1 MKQKWPILI
10 FSALLTAFIVLAGIW
25 GNAQFEHLHSG
36 SMLTAEHAAPG
47 IALDGWRQEAPGQWH
62 FTFTVGEDIPS
73 LTLCVTNTAVPLAP
87 ESLTS
92 LERSGEL
99 YALDVTPGET
109 VELVFTCGR
118 SPQTWLMTSAFASR
132 AFRFRTMT
140 QLIAL
145 TAFVTM
151 GMVLLALYH
160 YKHLPELG
168 YFLLYLVIMS
178 VWALM
183 VFFFPAIRNR
193 LLQRIL
199 RSFFSL
205 TVLASAL
212 LAAGLL
218 GVKLPRSGRGLLT
231 LAAGCVVF
239 FALSMSSYPPLRVG
253 MLVAGM
259 CLCLYYL
266 MAAVNADYEGAALML
281 LPGAVTTGFRVWA
294 LMVFFFP
301 AIRNRLLQRILRSF
315 FSLTVLASA
324 LLAAGLLG
332 VKLPRSGR
340 GLLTLAA
347 GCVVF
352 FALSMSSY
360 PPLRVGMLVAGMCL
374 CLYYLMAAVNA
385 DYEGAALMLL
395 PGAVTTGF
403 RVWALMPGL
412 DSVLFVESVPFYLLR
427 CARLYDL
434 PFAIGCMVFV
444 CRRFALLFDRTEQ
457 LARELDARVAERT
470 KELTA
475 ETEARKS
482 MMLNIFHDLRSP
494 LFAVSGGLETLESA
508 PEALPALLPA
518 LRQRIEFLRR
528 LTEDLFLAA
537 KLEQKQILLNEDR
550 AALNEEAAAV
560 CAACRSEADQK
571 GVELHVSA
579 DTPLPVWGDSV
590 RLQQIIQNLVTNAI
604 HYTPAGGSIHVD
616 CRAEGETACVSVQDT
631 GCGIAPEDQS
641 AVFDRYFHTTADKKH
656 DSTGL
661 GLTIAQELAHLHH
674 GEITL
679 QSEVGK
685 GSIFTL
691 RLPLL
696 TD

>member
-36 SMLTAEHAAPG
+36 SVLTAQHAAQG
-47 IALDGWRQEAPGQWH
+47 IALDGWRQEAPGQWR

-73 LTLCVTNTAVPLAP
+73 LTLCVTNTAAPLAH
-87 ESLTS
+87 EGLTS

-99 YALDVTPGET
+99 YALDVAPGET

-140 QLIAL
+140 QVIAL

-218 GVKLPRSGRGLLT
+218 GVKLPRSGRGLLA

-239 FALSMSSYPPLRVG
+239 FALS
-253 MLVAGM
+253 
-259 CLCLYYL
+259 
-266 MAAVNADYEGAALML
+266 
-281 LPGAVTTGFRVWA
+281 T
-294 LMVFFFP
+294 
-301 AIRNRLLQRILRSF
+301 
-315 FSLTVLASA
+315 
-324 LLAAGLLG
+324 
-332 VKLPRSGR
+332 
-340 GLLTLAA
+340 
-347 GCVVF
+347 
-352 FALSMSSY
+352 SSY

-412 DSVLFVESVPFYLLR
+412 DSALFVESVPFYLLR

-560 CAACRSEADQK
+560 CTACRSEANKK

-616 CRAEGETACVSVQDT
+616 CRAEDETACVSVQDT

>member
-36 SMLTAEHAAPG
+36 SVLTAEHAAQG

-62 FTFTVGEDIPS
+62 FTFTAGEGIPS
-73 LTLCVTNTAVPLAP
+73 LTLCVTNTAAPLAH
-87 ESLTS
+87 EGLTS

-178 VWALM
+178 AWALM
-183 VFFFPAIRNR
+183 VFFFPAIRSS

-218 GVKLPRSGRGLLT
+218 GVKLPRSGRGLLA

-253 MLVAGM
+253 VLVAGM

-266 MAAVNADYEGAALML
+266 MAAVNAEH
-281 LPGAVTTGFRVWA
+281 
-294 LMVFFFP
+294 
-301 AIRNRLLQRILRSF
+301 
-315 FSLTVLASA
+315 
-324 LLAAGLLG
+324 
-332 VKLPRSGR
+332 
-340 GLLTLAA
+340 
-347 GCVVF
+347 
-352 FALSMSSY
+352 
-360 PPLRVGMLVAGMCL
+360 
-374 CLYYLMAAVNA
+374 
-385 DYEGAALMLL
+385 EGAALMLL

-412 DSVLFVESVPFYLLR
+412 DSALFVESVPFYLLR

-571 GVELHVSA
+571 GVELHLSA

-616 CRAEGETACVSVQDT
+616 CLAEGETACVSVQDT

-685 GSIFTL
+685 GSMFTL

>member
-25 GNAQFEHLHSG
+25 GNAQFECLHSG
-36 SMLTAEHAAPG
+36 SVLTAQHAVQG

-218 GVKLPRSGRGLLT
+218 GVKLPRSGRGFLA

-239 FALSMSSYPPLRVG
+239 FALS
-253 MLVAGM
+253 
-259 CLCLYYL
+259 
-266 MAAVNADYEGAALML
+266 
-281 LPGAVTTGFRVWA
+281 T
-294 LMVFFFP
+294 
-301 AIRNRLLQRILRSF
+301 
-315 FSLTVLASA
+315 
-324 LLAAGLLG
+324 
-332 VKLPRSGR
+332 
-340 GLLTLAA
+340 
-347 GCVVF
+347 
-352 FALSMSSY
+352 SSY

-571 GVELHVSA
+571 DVELHVSA

>member
-36 SMLTAEHAAPG
+36 SVLTAQQAAKG
-47 IALDGWRQEAPGQWH
+47 IAPDGWRQEAPGQWH

-218 GVKLPRSGRGLLT
+218 GVKLPRSGRGLLA

-266 MAAVNADYEGAALML
+266 MAAVNADH
-281 LPGAVTTGFRVWA
+281 
-294 LMVFFFP
+294 
-301 AIRNRLLQRILRSF
+301 
-315 FSLTVLASA
+315 
-324 LLAAGLLG
+324 
-332 VKLPRSGR
+332 
-340 GLLTLAA
+340 
-347 GCVVF
+347 
-352 FALSMSSY
+352 
-360 PPLRVGMLVAGMCL
+360 
-374 CLYYLMAAVNA
+374 
-385 DYEGAALMLL
+385 EGAALMLL

-604 HYTPAGGSIHVD
+604 HYTPAGGSIHVG
-616 CRAEGETACVSVQDT
+616 CCTEGETACVSVQDT
-631 GCGIAPEDQS
+631 GCGITPEDQS

>member
-36 SMLTAEHAAPG
+36 SVLTAQHAAQG
-47 IALDGWRQEAPGQWH
+47 IALDGWRQEAPGQWR

-73 LTLCVTNTAVPLAP
+73 LTLCVTNTAVPLAH
-87 ESLTS
+87 ENLTS
-92 LERSGEL
+92 LERSGDL
-99 YALDVTPGET
+99 YALDVMPGET

-178 VWALM
+178 AWALM

-218 GVKLPRSGRGLLT
+218 GVKLPRSGRGLLA

-239 FALSMSSYPPLRVG
+239 FALS
-253 MLVAGM
+253 
-259 CLCLYYL
+259 
-266 MAAVNADYEGAALML
+266 
-281 LPGAVTTGFRVWA
+281 T
-294 LMVFFFP
+294 
-301 AIRNRLLQRILRSF
+301 
-315 FSLTVLASA
+315 
-324 LLAAGLLG
+324 
-332 VKLPRSGR
+332 
-340 GLLTLAA
+340 
-347 GCVVF
+347 
-352 FALSMSSY
+352 SSY

-412 DSVLFVESVPFYLLR
+412 DSALFVESVPFYLLR
-427 CARLYDL
+427 CSRLYDL

-494 LFAVSGGLETLESA
+494 LFAVSGGLETLGSA

-560 CAACRSEADQK
+560 CTACRSEANKK

-604 HYTPAGGSIHVD
+604 HYTPAGGSIHVG
-616 CRAEGETACVSVQDT
+616 CCTEGETACVSVQDT
-631 GCGIAPEDQS
+631 GCGIAPEDQN

>member
-36 SMLTAEHAAPG
+36 SVLTAQQAVQG

-73 LTLCVTNTAVPLAP
+73 LTLCVTNTAAPLAP

-92 LERSGEL
+92 LERSGDL
-99 YALDVTPGET
+99 YALDVMPGET

-118 SPQTWLMTSAFASR
+118 SPQTWLMTSAFADR

-178 VWALM
+178 VWALL
-183 VFFFPAIRNR
+183 VFFFPAIRSGP
-193 LLQRIL
+193 LQLIL

-218 GVKLPRSGRGLLT
+218 GVKLPRSGRGFLA

-239 FALSMSSYPPLRVG
+239 FALS
-253 MLVAGM
+253 
-259 CLCLYYL
+259 
-266 MAAVNADYEGAALML
+266 
-281 LPGAVTTGFRVWA
+281 T
-294 LMVFFFP
+294 
-301 AIRNRLLQRILRSF
+301 
-315 FSLTVLASA
+315 
-324 LLAAGLLG
+324 
-332 VKLPRSGR
+332 
-340 GLLTLAA
+340 
-347 GCVVF
+347 
-352 FALSMSSY
+352 SSY

-412 DSVLFVESVPFYLLR
+412 DSALFVESVPFYLLR
-427 CARLYDL
+427 CSRLYDL

-604 HYTPAGGSIHVD
+604 HYTPAGGSIHVG
-616 CRAEGETACVSVQDT
+616 CCTEGETACVSVQDT
-631 GCGIAPEDQS
+631 GCGIAPEDQN

>member
-25 GNAQFEHLHSG
+25 GNAQFERLHSG
-36 SMLTAEHAAPG
+36 SVLTAQHAAKG

-73 LTLCVTNTAVPLAP
+73 LTLCVTNTAAPLAH

-132 AFRFRTMT
+132 AFHFRTMT
-140 QLIAL
+140 QVIAL

-178 VWALM
+178 AWALM
-183 VFFFPAIRNR
+183 VFFFPAIRSS

-205 TVLASAL
+205 TVLASSL

-218 GVKLPRSGRGLLT
+218 GVKLPRSGRGLL
-231 LAAGCVVF
+231 A
-239 FALSMSSYPPLRVG
+239 
-253 MLVAGM
+253 
-259 CLCLYYL
+259 
-266 MAAVNADYEGAALML
+266 
-281 LPGAVTTGFRVWA
+281 
-294 LMVFFFP
+294 
-301 AIRNRLLQRILRSF
+301 
-315 FSLTVLASA
+315 LAS
-324 LLAAGLLG
+324 
-332 VKLPRSGR
+332 
-340 GLLTLAA
+340 

-412 DSVLFVESVPFYLLR
+412 DSALFVESVPFYLLR
-427 CARLYDL
+427 CSRLYDL

-444 CRRFALLFDRTEQ
+444 CRRFAFLFDRTEQ

-537 KLEQKQILLNEDR
+537 KLEQKQILLNEDH

-560 CAACRSEADQK
+560 CAACRSEADKK

-616 CRAEGETACVSVQDT
+616 CRAEGGTACVSVQDT

-679 QSEVGK
+679 QSEVGR
-685 GSIFTL
+685 GSVFTL

-696 TD
+696 NIEA